1 MKTVSLRGKR
11 AAGRVALVDDED
23 YDLVMQY
30 KWYVWECPAK
40 NQGPYAHCSIG
51 GRTLRMH
58 QLITGYA
65 RTDHANGNGLDN
77 RRANLREST
86 RAQNAANRR
95 MHVTNPSGFK
105 GVRRRADNPKS
116 PWTARICVDRKER
129 HLGYFATAEEAARA
143 YDAAA
148 LKLHGEFAR
157 LTPNT
162 QETNSRRLRPRGV
175 PSRSFGVQPVG
186 RRGHPASLRAQA
198 LRPQD
203 SLRPASSRGSA
214 CASLFPGDP
223 LAAVSRRPPGW
234 PATGGGG
241 FQG

>member
-157 LTPNT
+157 LNFPPA
-162 QETNSRRLRPRGV
+162 EHAGDEFAAP
-175 PSRSFGVQPVG
+175 
-186 RRGHPASLRAQA
+186 PASWRPESVLRRTAG
-198 LRPQD
+198 
-203 SLRPASSRGSA
+203 RPARSSSVATSA
-214 CASLFPGDP
+214 SAPAPRLP
-223 LAAVSRRPPGW
+223 PPGVFEGVSMRF
-234 PATGGGG
+234 PLPR
-241 FQG
+241 